1 MVPRPGR
8 LTIAVITAFALV
20 TACGDDSPDSTAP
33 PSTASAASAAS
44 APPNEAA
51 GVPLPDDAV
60 ADAVGQLDGLVRSL
74 MDQTHIPGMAVAVV
88 HDGKPVYAKGFGVRR
103 AGGDEKVDTGTVF
116 QLASVSKSLAAT
128 VVAHEVGAGTVGW
141 ETPVVQKLP
150 SFALADPYVTANVT
164 IGDLFSHRSGLP
176 EHAGDR
182 LEDLGYDR
190 AQVLDKLRQEP
201 LDPFRISYHY
211 TNFGLTAAA
220 EAVATAAGVPWETLS
235 EQVLYGPLGMTSTS
249 SRFADFESRADRAE
263 PHVLVDGR
271 WEPRYVRD
279 ADAQSPA
286 GGASSSID
294 DMARWLALMLD
305 GGRFPGGVIAPEEA
319 LTPAITTQV
328 ISNPA
333 QAPTARSGG
342 YGFGFNVSSSSAG
355 RTAYSHSGAFTLG
368 AATTFHVI
376 PSANVGIVVL
386 TNAAPIGVPEI
397 LAAEFADLVQFG
409 SIQQDWR
416 ALFKPVF
423 ASLSAPEGELVGKQ
437 PPANPAPAQPLP
449 AYAGTYANNYW
460 GPATITEEGGAL
472 VLVLGPK
479 GMRYPLRHWDG
490 DTFVFDL
497 QSENAPPGTISRAD
511 FAGNTVRLEYFDQNG
526 LGTFTR

>member
-1 MVPRPGR
+1 MVPRYGR
-8 LTIAVITAFALV
+8 LTIAVIAAFALV
-20 TACGDDSPDSTAP
+20 TACGDDSPEGTAP
-33 PSTASAASAAS
+33 PSTTAP
-44 APPNEAA
+44 PPNEAA

-60 ADAVGQLDGLVRSL
+60 GKAVDQLDGLAQAL
-74 MDQTHIPGMAVAVV
+74 LDETHVPGMAVAVV

-103 AGGDEKVDTGTVF
+103 AGGDEPVDTGTVF

-141 ETPVVQKLP
+141 ETPVAQKLP
-150 SFALADPYVTANVT
+150 SFALGDPYVTANVT

-182 LEDLGYDR
+182 LEDIGFDR
-190 AQVLDKLRQEP
+190 AQILGKLRLEP
-201 LDPFRISYHY
+201 LDPFRITYHY

-235 EQVLYGPLGMTSTS
+235 EQALYRPLGMNATS
-249 SRFADFESRADRAE
+249 SRFADYEARTDRAD

-305 GGRFPGGVIAPEEA
+305 EGRFPGGVIAPEDA

-328 ISNPA
+328 ISGPA
-333 QAPTARSGG
+333 QTPTARSGG
-342 YGFGFNVSSSSAG
+342 YGFGFNVSSSAAG

-416 ALFKPVF
+416 ALFKPIF
-423 ASLSAPEGELVGKQ
+423 ASISAPEGELVGKQ

-449 AYAGTYANNYW
+449 SYAGSYANDYW
-460 GPATITEEGGAL
+460 GPATIAEENGTL
-472 VLVLGPK
+472 VLTLGPK
-479 GMRYPLRHWDG
+479 NVRYPLRHWDG
-490 DTFVFDL
+490 DTFVFEL

-511 FAGNTVRLEYFDQNG
+511 FAGNTVRLEYFNETG